1 MLRAVAKNQRTKGGD
16 VMSQMTLVHVVTMLA
31 VLELFGFGIA
41 VAAARARYKVRAPAT
56 SGHPDFERYYRI
68 QVNTLEQLMVFLPSL
83 WTFAIFVSATW
94 AAGLGAVFVLGRLL
108 YFMGY
113 AKAAEK
119 RGPGFLIG
127 AVPTMI
133 LLAGGL
139 IGAVLA
145 ALRG

>member
-1 MLRAVAKNQRTKGGD
+1 
-16 VMSQMTLVHVVTMLA
+16 MTSMALVHLVMMLA

-83 WTFAIFVSATW
+83 WTFAVFVSATW
-94 AAGLGAVFVLGRLL
+94 AAGLGLVFVIGRLL
-108 YFMGY
+108 YFIGY

-127 AVPTMI
+127 AIPTMI
-133 LLAGGL
+133 LLAGGS

>member
-1 MLRAVAKNQRTKGGD
+1 
-16 VMSQMTLVHVVTMLA
+16 MSQMALVHVVTMLA

-68 QVNTLEQLMVFLPSL
+68 PVNTLEQLMVFLPSL

>member
-1 MLRAVAKNQRTKGGD
+1 MLRAVATPPRSAGD
-16 VMSQMTLVHVVTMLA
+16 KFMTLVYVVMMLA
-31 VLELFGFGIA
+31 VIEYFAFGMA
-41 VAAARARYKVRAPAT
+41 VGMARGRYKIPAPAV
-56 SGHPDFERYYRI
+56 SGNPDFERYYRV
-68 QVNTLEQLMVFLPSL
+68 QMNTLEQMMVFLPSL

-145 ALRG
+145 ALRS